1 MRDRNVASEARAVTC
16 AVRAVR
22 MTFGAPEGRTAF
34 QLGPDGP
41 RRRRRRRRRIGRESG
56 VKSYLVEFIVVQPR
70 GSAVAVRQLLTK
82 RLPWTRELA
91 VAEAD
96 GVLKVRVSTERPEL
110 AVLTGVECGTLRD
123 VVVESEVVK
132 RAGG

>member
-1 MRDRNVASEARAVTC
+1 M
-16 AVRAVR
+16 
-22 MTFGAPEGRTAF
+22 
-34 QLGPDGP
+34 
-41 RRRRRRRRRIGRESG
+41 
-56 VKSYLVEFIVVQPR
+56 KSYLVELIVVQPG

>member
-1 MRDRNVASEARAVTC
+1 M
-16 AVRAVR
+16 
-22 MTFGAPEGRTAF
+22 AF

-41 RRRRRRRRRIGRESG
+41 RSRRRRSRRIGRESS
-56 VKSYLVEFIVVQPR
+56 VKSYLVEFVVVEPR

-82 RLPWTRELA
+82 RLPGTRELA
-91 VAEAD
+91 VSEAD
-96 GVLKVRVSTERPEL
+96 GGLKVRVSTGRPEL